1 MLSRIRKFL
10 AQGTLIQQF
19 TIGSLIIMIL
29 GMISIGR
36 WIEEQIRGGVI
47 KEAGV
52 TTADYMDSFIS
63 PNIQEL
69 SNSDSISTEHY
80 AVLNRLFGETELGR
94 HTVSIKIWNKDHR
107 VVYSNKPSL
116 VGKIF
121 ANTEDQI
128 AAWQGQVSA
137 NISNLKDQENVEEL
151 AMNSQLL
158 EIYAPVRLNG
168 TGEVIAVAEFYM
180 KVDAL
185 EAGIAATQQR
195 SWLVVGSTMTF
206 IYLLLLGFV
215 RYAGNTLERIEG
227 ELIDQV
233 EWLEDLLAQNAVLT
247 KRVRHA
253 AADTTTYNERIL
265 RRTIS
270 ELQDGPIQE
279 INLALSRLE
288 RVKSQN
294 ETCKLIQLNIK
305 IECSDHLPSARKAL
319 KTALQGIYS
328 ITDGLGLPAELEEL
342 TLPEILAQVVRAH
355 EDYTGTKV
363 MLSFNELPERIPLAF
378 KITAYRIIQEALNN
392 AHNHAGGAGQQVR
405 VRYEMDN
412 IYIEISDQGSGFNVS
427 EPAESEKREH
437 LGLTGMRERVE
448 SLGGLFKIES
458 KINEGTKVIACLS
471 LQHSGELYDG

>member
-29 GMISIGR
+29 GMVSIGR
-36 WIEEQIRGGVI
+36 WIEEQIKVGVVN
-47 KEAGV
+47 EAGV

-69 SNSDSISTEHY
+69 ASSNSISTEHY
-80 AVLNRLFGETELGR
+80 AALNSLFSDTELGR
-94 HTVSIKIWNKDHR
+94 RTVSIKIWDKDHR
-107 VVYSNKPSL
+107 IIYSNKPSL

-121 ANTEDQI
+121 ANNEDQI
-128 AAWQGQVSA
+128 AAWQGHVSA
-137 NISNLKDQENVEEL
+137 NISNLKAEENVEEFN
-151 AMNSQLL
+151 MYSRLL

-180 KVDAL
+180 DVEVL
-185 EAGIAATQQR
+185 EAGIATIQQR
-195 SWLVVGSTMTF
+195 SWLVVGSTMAF

-215 RYAGNTLERIEG
+215 RYTGNTLGRIEG
-227 ELIDQV
+227 ELSDQV
-233 EWLEDLLAQNAVLT
+233 DWLEDLLAQNVELN
-247 KRVRHA
+247 KKVRRA
-253 AADTTTYNERIL
+253 AADTATYNERFL

-294 ETCKLIQLNIK
+294 ETCKLINLNIK
-305 IECSDHLPSARKAL
+305 LECSDHLPSARKAL
-319 KTALQGIYS
+319 QTALQGIYS
-328 ITDGLGLPAELEEL
+328 ISNGIGLPAGLEKL

-355 EDYTGTKV
+355 EGYTGTKV
-363 MLSFNELPERIPLAF
+363 MLSFNDLPERTPLAL

-405 VRYEMDN
+405 VRYETDN
-412 IYIEISDQGSGFNVS
+412 IYIEISDQGPGFNVS
-427 EPAESEKREH
+427 EPVESEKREH

-471 LQHSGELYDG
+471 LQHSGEIYDG